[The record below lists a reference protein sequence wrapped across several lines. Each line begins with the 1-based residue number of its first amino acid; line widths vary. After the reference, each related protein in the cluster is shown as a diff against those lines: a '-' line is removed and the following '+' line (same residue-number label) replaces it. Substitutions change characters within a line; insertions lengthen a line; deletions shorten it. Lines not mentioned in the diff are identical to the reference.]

1 MDNKNLNQNE
11 NQNADQQE
19 NLNQDL
25 DQNVNQEPVQP
36 PVEKQEEFVI
46 VIKNKETGLETLYPL
61 EEGKEVIVGAN
72 PESSVCV
79 EDPYISSQHFS
90 LKLIDGK
97 VEVEDLQ
104 STNGTYL
111 LLNKLVTILP
121 ERVLLAGKTTFK
133 LEKRMSNES

>member
-11 NQNADQQE
+11 DQQE

-25 DQNVNQEPVQP
+25 EQNINQEPVYL
-36 PVEKQEEFVI
+36 PVGVEEKFVI
-46 VIKNKETGLETLYPL
+46 VVKNKETGLETIYPL
-61 EEGKEVIVGAN
+61 EEDKEIIVGAN
-72 PESSVCV
+72 PDSSVCV
-79 EDPYISSQHFS
+79 EDPYISSKHFS
-90 LKLIDGK
+90 LKLKDGK

-111 LLNKLVTILP
+111 LLNKSATIFP

-133 LEKRMSNES
+133 FEKRISNES